1 MESCWRTLPEDCVRI
16 VFDFLG
22 FPYGKR
28 PSTCKDTYKDICAC
42 IDCLCERYSAAV
54 FIFSLCLGFIMGEA
68 LSRI

>member
-1 MESCWRTLPEDCVRI
+1 MESCWCILPEDCVRI
-16 VFDFLG
+16 IFDFLG

-28 PSTCKDTYKDICAC
+28 PSPCKDLRKDICAF

-68 LSRI
+68 LSHI